1 MSEPE
6 NVAAER
12 AAETFEEFKNSFSYG
27 SRSHLDF
34 KFLKSLPPAEA
45 GEFFHQLVSTI
56 AASYDHGR
64 VEDIH
69 HLVHE
74 WQVRAYTPP
83 EDANRRYVYDDGPF
97 TPLAKPLAGSR
108 LALLTSSGHFLEGDD
123 PMPLGVADM
132 SQEEAERRIS
142 EFLRETPELSEIPTE
157 AGHDDLRVRHGGYA
171 VHSARHDHNVT
182 FPLAPLRAAV
192 ADGRVGALVETAF
205 SFPGATSQGR
215 LNKNVLPGWVERFQD
230 MEIDVMLLV
239 PV

>member
-1 MSEPE
+1 MSDSDT
-6 NVAAER
+6 AADQ
-12 AAETFEEFKNSFSYG
+12 AAETLEEFKNSFSYG

-45 GEFFHQLVSTI
+45 GEFFHELVSTI

-64 VEDIH
+64 IEDIH
-69 HLVHE
+69 DLVHE
-74 WQVRAYTPP
+74 WQIRAYTPVP
-83 EDANRRYVYDDGPF
+83 GATRTYVYDDGPF
-97 TPLAKPLAGSR
+97 TPLTKPLSESR
-108 LALLTSSGHFLEGDD
+108 LALLTSSGHFLEDDD
-123 PMPLGVADM
+123 PEPLGVADM
-132 SQEEAERRIS
+132 TQEEAERRIS
-142 EFLRETPELSEIPTE
+142 EFLRETPELSEIPID
-157 AGHDDLRVRHGGYA
+157 ARHDDLRVRHGGYA

-182 FPLAPLRAAV
+182 FPLAPLRDAV

-215 LNKNVLPGWVERFQD
+215 LNKHVLPTWVERFRD

>member
-1 MSEPE
+1 MDDAPE
-6 NVAAER
+6 AAP
-12 AAETFEEFKNSFSYG
+12 ETLEEFKNSFSYG

-34 KFLKSLPPAEA
+34 KFLKSLPPQEA

-64 VEDIH
+64 IEDIH

-74 WQVRAYTPP
+74 WQIRAYTPP
-83 EDANRRYVYDDGPF
+83 EDAPRRYVYDEGPF
-97 TPLAKPLAGSR
+97 TPLPKPLSESR
-108 LALLTSSGHFLEGDD
+108 LALLTSSGHFVEGDD
-123 PMPLGVADM
+123 PMPFGVEDM

-142 EFLRETPELSEIPTE
+142 EFLRETPELSEIPIG

-171 VHSARHDHNVT
+171 VHSARQDHNVT
-182 FPLAPLRAAV
+182 FPLTPLRTAV
-192 ADGRVGALVETAF
+192 AEGRVGTLVETAF

-215 LNKNVLPGWVERFQD
+215 LNKNVLPGWVERFRD